1 LNVKIIKHDDK
12 SCVFIFNFANLF
24 FNLYTLNKLNIS
36 SLQKFFTEKRN
47 IVLVSH
53 SNPDGDAVGSSLA
66 LYNYFLNYNH
76 EVNVIL
82 PNNFADYLA
91 WMKGSEKILIYNSKQ
106 KACDLL
112 IDNADVIFCLD
123 FNALNRVEKLEES
136 LRKAKAKKVLIDH
149 HLQPELDSFE
159 YIFSE
164 IKVSSTAELV
174 YDFITALD
182 NEKTIDAEI
191 ASCIYAGIMTDTGS
205 FSYSCNYEKTYKITA
220 SLLKLGIDA
229 EEIHHLIYDTFSENR
244 LRLLG
249 FCLSEKL
256 TVINELSAAYIVL
269 SKKELRRFNYQV
281 GDTEGIVNYALSINN
296 IKLAALFTE
305 REGKV
310 RISFRSKGNVD
321 VNVFARTY
329 FEGGGHRNA
338 SGATSH
344 LSLDETIKKFE
355 ESIKDYSEILKNK

>member
-1 LNVKIIKHDDK
+1 MNVKIIKHNDK

-164 IKVSSTAELV
+164 ITVTFSV
-174 YDFITALD
+174 
-182 NEKTIDAEI
+182 EKTGFKKSISVDVKAIDVFLLNE
-191 ASCIYAGIMTDTGS
+191 S
-205 FSYSCNYEKTYKITA
+205 FNKKMPKQTKPICAITSVKITP
-220 SLLKLGIDA
+220 GV
-229 EEIHHLIYDTFSENR
+229 T
-244 LRLLG
+244 G
-249 FCLSEKL
+249 
-256 TVINELSAAYIVL
+256 
-269 SKKELRRFNYQV
+269 
-281 GDTEGIVNYALSINN
+281 
-296 IKLAALFTE
+296 
-305 REGKV
+305 
-310 RISFRSKGNVD
+310 
-321 VNVFARTY
+321 
-329 FEGGGHRNA
+329 
-338 SGATSH
+338 
-344 LSLDETIKKFE
+344 
-355 ESIKDYSEILKNK
+355 